1 MTTPSLLLEVFTLE
15 SVLMDLPNGSKEMI
29 LDSLVS
35 HAIAA
40 KVLPKG
46 RKEQVLEVLVE
57 REQRGSTAFG
67 KGIAVPHARIPGLK
81 KPAGI
86 VARSAEGVDFR
97 SIDGEPVH
105 AFLLLISPENRAEEH
120 LETLRWISKSVRDP
134 DFVSFV
140 RQAQT
145 PEAVLDVLQERAT

>member
-15 SVLMDLPNGSKEMI
+15 SVLMEVPNGSKEMI

-35 HAIAA
+35 HAISA

-46 RKEQVLEVLVE
+46 RKDQVLEMLAE
-57 REQRGSTAFG
+57 REERGSTAFG
-67 KGIAVPHARIPGLK
+67 KGIAVPHARVPGLK

-86 VARSAEGVDFR
+86 VARSSEGVDFR
-97 SIDGEPVH
+97 AIDGEPVH
-105 AFLLLISPENRAEEH
+105 AFLLLISPENRADEH
-120 LETLRWISKSVRDP
+120 LETLRWISQSVRDP